1 VKAIVVIARFEIA
14 IPNANAGDFIPAPVA
29 PVTTPTMNPPTKVK
43 RNTINTSRITR
54 FQLNP
59 SVGGATGSGGG
70 FGGIAGGAPGGLGGR
85 GSISVSKAECA
96 GRHKI
101 LPKQILVASAQIF
114 RMGPASVTSKDLIM
128 RKLLSLLVCVGIATA
143 PFAARAADEDSLGS
157 LVAVLK
163 NANDAQLE
171 LDILRGISAALK
183 GRRSVPMPAGWS
195 DVESKLTASKNAEIS
210 TLAQSLGLTFGS
222 QKALSALREM
232 ALNSKADLAARR
244 SAIQSLLSVKDSALP
259 EILQKL
265 LKTPD
270 LRGEALR
277 GLAGYD
283 DPAAAP
289 AILAVYPQLSRSEKR
304 DALNTLA
311 SRAAFAK
318 PFLGA
323 IEENKI
329 SSRDLTAEVVR
340 QLRNLKNREIDQ
352 QLQKVWGQFHEVSA
366 DKKAEIAK
374 YTNVYRAGGST
385 PGDASRGRAVFA
397 KTCQQCHTLFDTGG
411 KVGPD
416 LTGSNRSDL
425 GYILE
430 NMVDPN
436 AVIPN
441 DYRTSTIDMKDDRVI
456 TGIIKQQ
463 DANSLTVV
471 TANEQLVIPRN
482 EVNKIQNSE
491 ISMMPEGL
499 LANLTDQEVRDLIYY
514 LGRPGQVPLPADAK

>member
-1 VKAIVVIARFEIA
+1 MGLA
-14 IPNANAGDFIPAPVA
+14 
-29 PVTTPTMNPPTKVK
+29 
-43 RNTINTSRITR
+43 SIT
-54 FQLNP
+54 L
-59 SVGGATGSGGG
+59 
-70 FGGIAGGAPGGLGGR
+70 
-85 GSISVSKAECA
+85 KE
-96 GRHKI
+96 
-101 LPKQILVASAQIF
+101 
-114 RMGPASVTSKDLIM
+114 LIM
-128 RKLLSLLVCVGIATA
+128 RKLFLLLVCIGMLTA
-143 PFAARAADEDSLGS
+143 PFAGRAADSDPIAS

-163 NANDAQLE
+163 DSKDTQLQ
-171 LDILRGISAALK
+171 LDILRGISAAVK

-195 DVESKLTASKNAEIS
+195 DVETKLTANKNAEVS

-222 QKALSALREM
+222 QKALAALRAT
-232 ALNSKADLAARR
+232 ALDSKKEIAVRRAAV
-244 SAIQSLLSVKDSALP
+244 QSLLSVKDSALP
-259 EILQKL
+259 EILQNL
-265 LKTPD
+265 LKSAD
-270 LRGEALR
+270 LRSDALR
-277 GLAGYD
+277 GLAAFD
-283 DPAAAP
+283 EPSTAS
-289 AILAVYPQLSRSEKR
+289 AILAVYPQLANAEKR

-318 PFLGA
+318 PFLTA
-323 IEENKI
+323 IEQNKI
-329 SSRDLTAEVVR
+329 SSKDLTAEVIR
-340 QLRNLKNREIDQ
+340 QLRNLKNADIDQ
-352 QLQKVWGQFHEVSA
+352 QLQKVWGAFHEVSA
-366 DKKAEIAK
+366 DKKAEIVK
-374 YTNVYRAGGST
+374 YTGVYRAGGST

-441 DYRTSTIDMKDDRVI
+441 DYRTTTLEMKDERVI

-471 TANEQLVIPRN
+471 TANEQLVLPRN
-482 EVNKIQNSE
+482 EALKIQNSE

-514 LGRPGQVPLPADAK
+514 LGRPGQVPLPDGTK

>member
-1 VKAIVVIARFEIA
+1 
-14 IPNANAGDFIPAPVA
+14 
-29 PVTTPTMNPPTKVK
+29 
-43 RNTINTSRITR
+43 
-54 FQLNP
+54 
-59 SVGGATGSGGG
+59 
-70 FGGIAGGAPGGLGGR
+70 
-85 GSISVSKAECA
+85 
-96 GRHKI
+96 
-101 LPKQILVASAQIF
+101 
-114 RMGPASVTSKDLIM
+114 M
-128 RKLLSLLVCVGIATA
+128 RKLLSLLVCVGIFTTPIALN
-143 PFAARAADEDSLGS
+143 AADADPMAS

-163 NANDAQLE
+163 DAKDPQLQ

-183 GRRSVPMPAGWS
+183 GRRSVSMPEGWS
-195 DVESKLTASKNAEIS
+195 AVESKLTASKNAEIS

-222 QKALSALREM
+222 QKALAALRDN
-232 ALNSKADLAARR
+232 ALDTKKEIGVRRAAV
-244 SAIQSLLSVKDSALP
+244 QSLLSVKDSALP

-265 LKTPD
+265 LKTAD
-270 LRGEALR
+270 LRSDALR
-277 GLAGYD
+277 GLAAYD
-283 DPAAAP
+283 DPNTAS
-289 AILAVYPQLSRSEKR
+289 AILAVYPQLSNSEKK

-318 PFLGA
+318 PFLAA
-323 IEENKI
+323 IEQNKV
-329 SSRDLTAEVVR
+329 SSKDLTAEVVR
-340 QLRNLKNREIDQ
+340 QLRNLKNPGIDQ
-352 QLQKVWGQFHEVSA
+352 QLQKVWGAFHEVSA

-441 DYRTSTIDMKDDRVI
+441 DYRTSTIEMKDDRVI

-463 DANSLTVV
+463 DANSLTIV

-482 EVNKIQNSE
+482 ETVKIQDSA

>member
-1 VKAIVVIARFEIA
+1 MRFRNGISSFDSAR
-14 IPNANAGDFIPAPVA
+14 DRVTCPAK
-29 PVTTPTMNPPTKVK
+29 T
-43 RNTINTSRITR
+43 
-54 FQLNP
+54 
-59 SVGGATGSGGG
+59 
-70 FGGIAGGAPGGLGGR
+70 
-85 GSISVSKAECA
+85 
-96 GRHKI
+96 
-101 LPKQILVASAQIF
+101 KQILVGPAELF
-114 RMGPASVTSKDLIM
+114 RMAVASITSKELNM
-128 RKLLSLLVCVGIATA
+128 RKLLSLLVCVGFFIAPTL
-143 PFAARAADEDSLGS
+143 ARAADPDPMAS

-163 NANDAQLE
+163 DTKDPQLQ

-183 GRRSVPMPAGWS
+183 GRRSVPMPQGWS
-195 DVESKLTASKNAEIS
+195 AVETKLTASKNAEIS
-210 TLAQSLGLTFGS
+210 TLAQTLGLTFGS
-222 QKALSALREM
+222 QKALAALRET
-232 ALNSKADLAARR
+232 ALDAKKEINVRRAAV
-244 SAIQSLLSVKDSALP
+244 QSLFSVKDSGLP

-265 LKTPD
+265 LKTAD
-270 LRGEALR
+270 LRSDALR
-277 GLAGYD
+277 GLAAYD
-283 DPAAAP
+283 DPNTAS
-289 AILAVYPQLSRSEKR
+289 AILAVYPQLSTAEKK

-318 PFLGA
+318 PFLTA
-323 IEENKI
+323 IEQNKV
-329 SSRDLTAEVVR
+329 SSKDLTAEVVR
-340 QLRNLKNREIDQ
+340 QLRNLKNPEIDQ
-352 QLQKVWGQFHEVSA
+352 QLHKVWGAFHEVSA

-374 YTNVYRAGGST
+374 YTKIYRAGGSMQ
-385 PGDASRGRAVFA
+385 GDASRGRAVFA

-441 DYRTSTIDMKDDRVI
+441 DYRTSTIEMKDDRVI

-463 DANSLTVV
+463 DNNSLTVV

-482 EVNKIQNSE
+482 ETVKIQESN

>member
-1 VKAIVVIARFEIA
+1 
-14 IPNANAGDFIPAPVA
+14 
-29 PVTTPTMNPPTKVK
+29 
-43 RNTINTSRITR
+43 
-54 FQLNP
+54 
-59 SVGGATGSGGG
+59 
-70 FGGIAGGAPGGLGGR
+70 
-85 GSISVSKAECA
+85 
-96 GRHKI
+96 
-101 LPKQILVASAQIF
+101 
-114 RMGPASVTSKDLIM
+114 M
-128 RKLLSLLVCVGIATA
+128 RKLLSLLICLGIVAS
-143 PFAARAADEDSLGS
+143 PFAGRAADEDPLAA

-163 NANDAQLE
+163 DSKDAQLQ

-183 GRRSVPMPAGWS
+183 GRRSAPMPAGWS
-195 DVESKLTASKNAEIS
+195 DVESTLTANKNAEIS

-222 QKALSALREM
+222 QKALSSLRAT
-232 ALNSKADLAARR
+232 ALNTKAEIGVRRAAV
-244 SAIQSLLSVKDSALP
+244 QSLLAVKDTDLP
-259 EILQKL
+259 EILKKL
-265 LKTPD
+265 LTSAD

-277 GLAGYD
+277 GLAAYD
-283 DPAAAP
+283 DPSTASSV
-289 AILAVYPQLSRSEKR
+289 LAVYPQLSAAEKR

-318 PFLGA
+318 PFLTA
-323 IEENKI
+323 IEQNKL
-329 SSRDLTAEVVR
+329 SSKDLTAEVVR
-340 QLRNLKNREIDQ
+340 QLRNLKNPEIDQ
-352 QLQKVWGQFHEVSA
+352 QLQKVWGAFHEVSA
-366 DKKAEIAK
+366 DKKADIAK
-374 YTNVYRAGGST
+374 YTAVYRAGGST
-385 PGDASRGRAVFA
+385 PGEASRGRAVFA

-441 DYRTSTIDMKDDRVI
+441 DYRTSTIELKDDRVI
-456 TGIIKQQ
+456 TGIVKQQ

-482 EVNKIQNSE
+482 ETLKIQNSE

-514 LGRPGQVPLPADAK
+514 LGRPGQVPLPAETK

>member
-1 VKAIVVIARFEIA
+1 M
-14 IPNANAGDFIPAPVA
+14 VA
-29 PVTTPTMNPPTKVK
+29 P
-43 RNTINTSRITR
+43 
-54 FQLNP
+54 
-59 SVGGATGSGGG
+59 
-70 FGGIAGGAPGGLGGR
+70 
-85 GSISVSKAECA
+85 SI
-96 GRHKI
+96 
-101 LPKQILVASAQIF
+101 
-114 RMGPASVTSKDLIM
+114 TSKELNM
-128 RKLLSLLVCVGIATA
+128 RKLLSLLVCVGIFTTPIALN
-143 PFAARAADEDSLGS
+143 AADADPMAS

-163 NANDAQLE
+163 DAKDPQLQ

-183 GRRSVPMPAGWS
+183 GRRSVSMPEGWS
-195 DVESKLTASKNAEIS
+195 AVESKLTASKNAEIS

-222 QKALSALREM
+222 QKALAALRDN
-232 ALNSKADLAARR
+232 ALDTKKEIGVRRAAV
-244 SAIQSLLSVKDSALP
+244 QSLLSVKDSALP

-265 LKTPD
+265 LKTAD
-270 LRGEALR
+270 LRSDALR
-277 GLAGYD
+277 GLAAYD
-283 DPAAAP
+283 DPNTAS
-289 AILAVYPQLSRSEKR
+289 AILAVYPQLSNSEKK

-318 PFLGA
+318 PFLAA
-323 IEENKI
+323 IEQNKV
-329 SSRDLTAEVVR
+329 SSKDLTAEVVR
-340 QLRNLKNREIDQ
+340 QLRNLKNPGIDQ
-352 QLQKVWGQFHEVSA
+352 QLQKVWGAFHEVSA

-441 DYRTSTIDMKDDRVI
+441 DYRTSTIEMKDDRVI

-463 DANSLTVV
+463 DANSLTIV

-482 EVNKIQNSE
+482 ETVKIQDSA

>member
-1 VKAIVVIARFEIA
+1 MA
-14 IPNANAGDFIPAPVA
+14 
-29 PVTTPTMNPPTKVK
+29 
-43 RNTINTSRITR
+43 
-54 FQLNP
+54 
-59 SVGGATGSGGG
+59 
-70 FGGIAGGAPGGLGGR
+70 
-85 GSISVSKAECA
+85 
-96 GRHKI
+96 
-101 LPKQILVASAQIF
+101 
-114 RMGPASVTSKDLIM
+114 
-128 RKLLSLLVCVGIATA
+128 
-143 PFAARAADEDSLGS
+143 S

-163 NANDAQLE
+163 DAKDSQLQ

-183 GRRSVPMPAGWS
+183 GRRSVPMPEGWS
-195 DVESKLTASKNAEIS
+195 AVESKLTASKNAEIS

-222 QKALSALREM
+222 QKALAALRDN
-232 ALNSKADLAARR
+232 ALDTKKEIGLRRAAV
-244 SAIQSLLSVKDSALP
+244 QSLLSVKDTALP

-265 LKTPD
+265 LKTAD
-270 LRGEALR
+270 LRSDALR
-277 GLAGYD
+277 GLAAYD
-283 DPAAAP
+283 DPNTTA
-289 AILAVYPQLSRSEKR
+289 AILAVYPQLSNAEKK

-311 SRAAFAK
+311 SRVAFAK
-318 PFLGA
+318 PFLAA
-323 IEENKI
+323 IEQNKV
-329 SSRDLTAEVVR
+329 SSKDLTAEVIR
-340 QLRNLKNREIDQ
+340 QLRNLKNPEINQ
-352 QLQKVWGQFHEVSA
+352 QLEKVWGAFHEVSA

-441 DYRTSTIDMKDDRVI
+441 DYRTSTIEMKDDRVI

-463 DANSLTVV
+463 DNNSLTVV

-482 EVNKIQNSE
+482 ETVKIQESN

-514 LGRPGQVPLPADAK
+514 LGRPGQVPLPADAR

>member
-1 VKAIVVIARFEIA
+1 MGRRNQAVPEF
-14 IPNANAGDFIPAPVA
+14 AGAA
-29 PVTTPTMNPPTKVK
+29 
-43 RNTINTSRITR
+43 
-54 FQLNP
+54 
-59 SVGGATGSGGG
+59 
-70 FGGIAGGAPGGLGGR
+70 
-85 GSISVSKAECA
+85 C
-96 GRHKI
+96 
-101 LPKQILVASAQIF
+101 KQILVGPAELF
-114 RMGPASVTSKDLIM
+114 RMAVASITSKELNM

-222 QKALSALREM
+222 QKALTALRDM
-232 ALNSKADLAARR
+232 ALDTKKEIGLRRAAV
-244 SAIQSLLSVKDSALP
+244 QSLLSVKDTALP

-265 LKTPD
+265 LKTAD
-270 LRGEALR
+270 LRGDALR
-277 GLAGYD
+277 GLAAYD
-283 DPAAAP
+283 DPNTTA
-289 AILAVYPQLSRSEKR
+289 AILAVYPQLSNAEKK

-311 SRAAFAK
+311 SRVAFAK
-318 PFLGA
+318 PFLAA
-323 IEENKI
+323 IEQNKV
-329 SSRDLTAEVVR
+329 SSKDLTAEVIR
-340 QLRNLKNREIDQ
+340 QLRNLKNPEINQ
-352 QLQKVWGQFHEVSA
+352 QLEKVWGAFHEVSA

-441 DYRTSTIDMKDDRVI
+441 DYRTSTIEMKDDRVI
-456 TGIIKQQ
+456 TGIIKAQ
-463 DANSLTVV
+463 DDKSITVA

-482 EVNKIQNSE
+482 ETVKIQESN

-514 LGRPGQVPLPADAK
+514 LGRPGQVPLPTDAK